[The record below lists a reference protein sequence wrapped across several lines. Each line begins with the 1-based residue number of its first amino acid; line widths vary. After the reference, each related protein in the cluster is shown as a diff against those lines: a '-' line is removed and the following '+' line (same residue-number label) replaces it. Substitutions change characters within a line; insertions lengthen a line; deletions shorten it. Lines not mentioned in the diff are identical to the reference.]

1 LSAGALLTAVP
12 VIDFVPVT
20 AAATPSL
27 TLVAMVTLLLKF
39 AAGVNVNA
47 ASNVLTLAMAPLAD
61 QTPVPAL

>member
-1 LSAGALLTAVP
+1 M
-12 VIDFVPVT
+12 DFVPVT

-27 TLVAMVTLLLKF
+27 TLVAIVKLLLKF

-47 ASNVLTLAMAPLAD
+47 ASNVLTSAMAPLAD